1 LVIITR
7 LNNKKFL
14 EIKLSDGLNILII
27 SASKPYKGSG
37 TGLTEYAYQLLS
49 HIKKLLTKYDS
60 IEELYALEKT
70 ERNNINGILK
80 VNTSFKKKI
89 AAIAAEKYDI
99 IHITDQEIGF
109 AAKILKKSGN
119 KAKVITT
126 IHDLSRFE
134 KGLHRGVMQKA
145 YNTLVKGS
153 TKDAVKYSDY
163 ILCNSSQTYETVE
176 NRFGKKAN
184 MKVVLHG
191 TNDSIIN
198 AKIQKSQKNEVFT
211 VGYIGALMKHKN
223 VIFILKAAKL
233 LNKAKFS
240 FLIYGTGVDMPIL
253 KKFKEDNS
261 LSNVYIKGYLE
272 EKDKVKTYD
281 SFDAFVFPS
290 LYEGLGHPILE
301 AQACG
306 LPVIIYKYG
315 KISKEIRKYC
325 FEAESP
331 EHMAQI
337 IEDLKKNGYNE
348 KERKKAMEY
357 ARSFTWERCGR
368 ETLEAYQRVLR

>member
-1 LVIITR
+1 M
-7 LNNKKFL
+7 NNM
-14 EIKLSDGLNILII
+14 KLLII
-27 SASKPYKGSG
+27 SQAKPYKGSG

-134 KGLHRGVMQKA
+134 KGFHKGVMQKA

-163 ILCNSSQTYETVE
+163 ILCDSSQTYETVE

-184 MKVVLHG
+184 IEVILPG

-198 AKIQKSQKNEVFT
+198 AKIPKSQKNKVFT

-233 LNKAKFS
+233 LDKARFR
-240 FLIYGTGVDMPIL
+240 FLIYGTGVDMPML
-253 KKFKEDNS
+253 EKFKEDNG
-261 LSNVYIKGYLE
+261 LGNVYIKGYLK

-281 SFDAFVFPS
+281 SFDVFVF
-290 LYEGLGHPILE
+290 LG
-301 AQACG
+301 
-306 LPVIIYKYG
+306 
-315 KISKEIRKYC
+315 
-325 FEAESP
+325 F
-331 EHMAQI
+331 
-337 IEDLKKNGYNE
+337 
-348 KERKKAMEY
+348 
-357 ARSFTWERCGR
+357 
-368 ETLEAYQRVLR
+368 